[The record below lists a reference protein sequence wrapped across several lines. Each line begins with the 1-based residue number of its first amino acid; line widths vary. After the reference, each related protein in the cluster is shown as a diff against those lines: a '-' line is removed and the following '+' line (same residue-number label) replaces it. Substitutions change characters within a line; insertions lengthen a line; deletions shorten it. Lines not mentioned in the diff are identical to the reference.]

1 MLVPLILVGFL
12 AVALAASAIFLALQ
26 NSRIKNQLEEARN
39 AWAALRDTPRQ
50 LETATRDANDKS
62 YQLDGVR
69 RELDGVRRELDTT
82 RGDLDAA
89 RRQLTDISGDD
100 KKKEDWLDHQ
110 EKELEWYKAELARRP
125 KIVRRTYKILTLGI
139 SGTGK
144 TALTLK
150 WANPLVDLGQLEGT
164 KVERY
169 ERTVSQR
176 LDGDVM
182 TEHVFEIRDWGGE
195 HIVEAQQELIVDEIN
210 GLLLVVDLAT
220 REGKAVE
227 PGRVQQQLREFQPES
242 LRFFFGGKTM
252 AGCQAVVLFINKS
265 DVLAGT
271 PADVERE
278 ARRYYQ
284 RLIDDLE
291 RYSAQLDVRVLIGSA
306 TYGHSTHHLFSHFVS
321 KILPESAYDRQLLQ
335 RMKTEAASEIRTQ
348 PLAAGQKV
356 RPALPAIAS
365 NIVPPGP
372 APAAAAPALLSQT
385 PAPGPVVQPALHAQ
399 QPLPHPPQ
407 QQPPPRP
414 VGVGGTPVARPALVS
429 SPVNHPTAEGA
440 PNVPRR

>member
-12 AVALAASAIFLALQ
+12 AVALAASAIVLALQ
-26 NSRIKNQLEEARN
+26 NSRLKNLLEEARN
-39 AWAALRDTPRQ
+39 AWTAVRDTPRQ
-50 LETATRDANDKS
+50 LETAVRDATDKS

-69 RELDGVRRELDTT
+69 RELE
-82 RGDLDAA
+82 AA
-89 RRQLTDISGDD
+89 RKQLSDISSEDR
-100 KKKEDWLDHQ
+100 KKEDWLDHQ

-195 HIVEAQQELIVDEIN
+195 HIVEAQQELIVDEIH

-220 REGKAVE
+220 REGKTIE
-227 PGRVQQQLREFQPES
+227 PARVQQQLREFQPES

-252 AGCQAVVLFINKS
+252 ASCQAVVLFINKS
-265 DVLAGT
+265 DVLSGT

-306 TYGHSTHHLFSHFVS
+306 TYGHSTHHLFSHFVG

-335 RMKTEAASEIRTQ
+335 RMKSDGAAEIRTQ
-348 PLAAGQKV
+348 PLVPGQKA
-356 RPALPAIAS
+356 RPALPPAPSHPTA
-365 NIVPPGP
+365 PAL
-372 APAAAAPALLSQT
+372 APAAAPTTAPPPPI
-385 PAPGPVVQPALHAQ
+385 PAQHPASHPAFQ
-399 QPLPHPPQ
+399 HPPQ
-407 QQPPPRP
+407 APPVPAPRP
-414 VGVGGTPVARPALVS
+414 PSTSTALISRPALVP
-429 SPVNHPTAEGA
+429 SPVSHPA
-440 PNVPRR
+440 PEAAPHVPRR

>member
-12 AVALAASAIFLALQ
+12 AVALAASAIVLALQ
-26 NSRIKNQLEEARN
+26 NSRLKNQLEETRS

-50 LETATRDANDKS
+50 LEAAVRDASDKN
-62 YQLDGVR
+62 YQIDSVR
-69 RELDGVRRELDTT
+69 RELDGARRELDE
-82 RGDLDAA
+82 AQ
-89 RRQLTDISGDD
+89 RRIADVSTEDR
-100 KKKEDWLDHQ
+100 KKEDWLDHQ
-110 EKELEWYKAELARRP
+110 EKELEWCKLELTRRP
-125 KIVRRTYKILTLGI
+125 KIVRQTYKILTLGI

-176 LDGDVM
+176 QEGGEI

-195 HIVEAQQELIVDEIN
+195 HIVEAQQELIVDEIH
-210 GLLLVVDLAT
+210 GLLLVVDLAA
-220 REGKAVE
+220 RDGKTVE
-227 PGRVQQQLREFQPES
+227 PARVQQQLREFQPES

-252 AGCQAVVLFINKS
+252 ATCQAVVLFINKS

-306 TYGHSTHHLFSHFVS
+306 TYGHSTHHLFSHFVG

-335 RMKTEAASEIRTQ
+335 RMKTDAASEVRTQ
-348 PLAAGQKV
+348 PLASGQKA
-356 RPALPAIAS
+356 RPALPAAPTNNLAS
-365 NIVPPGP
+365 PAVAP
-372 APAAAAPALLSQT
+372 APPVPAALPTHQAGL
-385 PAPGPVVQPALHAQ
+385 PVQIQ
-399 QPLPHPPQ
+399 QPPQ
-407 QQPPPRP
+407 GGHVPPPRP
-414 VGVGGTPVARPALVS
+414 PGVGGPPVARPALVS
-429 SPVNHPTAEGA
+429 TPVNHPTVEAA